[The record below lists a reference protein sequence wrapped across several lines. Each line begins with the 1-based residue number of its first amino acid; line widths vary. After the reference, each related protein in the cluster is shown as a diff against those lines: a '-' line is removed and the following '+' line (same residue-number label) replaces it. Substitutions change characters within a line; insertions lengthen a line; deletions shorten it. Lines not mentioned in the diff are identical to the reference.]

1 MVLAVVYYAWTPV
14 RMWCCRRRV
23 AGSVDAALEERL
35 KRLEGNA
42 QPVSF
47 LFLPRCFISPCQLSL
62 YLSTFSLLVY
72 LPTSYLLTCLLPI
85 YSCLL
90 VYFLFPLYRVFFQ
103 HVYERVMVP
112 STVVSFPDEVEV
124 EEAMSPTE
132 SDSRTPVSSSDL
144 LFASSD
150 FFFSG
155 VVPLPL

>member
-1 MVLAVVYYAWTPV
+1 M
-14 RMWCCRRRV
+14 

-47 LFLPRCFISPCQLSL
+47 LFLPRCFISPCQFSL
-62 YLSTFSLLVY
+62 YL
-72 LPTSYLLTCLLPI
+72 PTCLF
-85 YSCLL
+85 

-103 HVYERVMVP
+103 HIYERVMVP

-144 LFASSD
+144 LSASSD
-150 FFFSG
+150 FSFSG
-155 VVPLPL
+155 AVPLPL

>member
-23 AGSVDAALEERL
+23 AGSVDAAVEERL

-62 YLSTFSLLVY
+62 YL
-72 LPTSYLLTCLLPI
+72 PTCLLPTCLFA
-85 YSCLL
+85 YFFFTCLL
-90 VYFLFPLYRVFFQ
+90 AYFLLPIYRVFFQ
-103 HVYERVMVP
+103 HIYERVMVP

-144 LFASSD
+144 LSASSD

-155 VVPLPL
+155 AVPLPL

>member
-47 LFLPRCFISPCQLSL
+47 LFLPRCFISPCQFSL
-62 YLSTFSLLVY
+62 YL
-72 LPTSYLLTCLLPI
+72 PTCLF
-85 YSCLL
+85 

-103 HVYERVMVP
+103 HIYERVMVP

-144 LFASSD
+144 LSASSD
-150 FFFSG
+150 FSFSG
-155 VVPLPL
+155 AVPLPL

>member
-47 LFLPRCFISPCQLSL
+47 LFLPRCFITPCQLS
-62 YLSTFSLLVY
+62 TFY
-72 LPTSYLLTCLLPI
+72 FLLPI
-85 YSCLL
+85 
-90 VYFLFPLYRVFFQ
+90 YRVFFQ
-103 HVYERVMVP
+103 HIYERVMVP

-144 LFASSD
+144 LSASSD
-150 FFFSG
+150 FSFSG
-155 VVPLPL
+155 AVPFPL

>member
-47 LFLPRCFISPCQLSL
+47 LFLPRCFITPCQLSL
-62 YLSTFSLLVY
+62 YL
-72 LPTSYLLTCLLPI
+72 PTCLLPT
-85 YSCLL
+85 CLL
-90 VYFLFPLYRVFFQ
+90 VYWSTSYFLSTGCFFQ
-103 HVYERVMVP
+103 HIYERVMVP

-144 LFASSD
+144 LSASSD

-155 VVPLPL
+155 VVPLLL

>member
-1 MVLAVVYYAWTPV
+1 MVYYAWTPV
-14 RMWCCRRRV
+14 RLWCCRRRV
-23 AGSVDAALEERL
+23 PGSVDAAVEERL

-47 LFLPRCFISPCQLSL
+47 LFLPRCFISPCQFSL
-62 YLSTFSLLVY
+62 YS
-72 LPTSYLLTCLLPI
+72 PICLLPT
-85 YSCLL
+85 CLL
-90 VYFLFPLYRVFFQ
+90 VYSLFPLYRVFFQ

-132 SDSRTPVSSSDL
+132 FDSRTPVSSSDL
-144 LFASSD
+144 LSTSSD

-155 VVPLPL
+155 AVPLPL

>member
-23 AGSVDAALEERL
+23 AGSVDAAVEERL

-47 LFLPRCFISPCQLSL
+47 LFLPRCFTSPC
-62 YLSTFSLLVY
+62 LLPTSY
-72 LPTSYLLTCLLPI
+72 FLLPTSYLLLATSYFLLPI
-85 YSCLL
+85 SYLL
-90 VYFLFPLYRVFFQ
+90 LPIYRVFFQ
-103 HVYERVMVP
+103 HIYERVMVP

-144 LFASSD
+144 LSASSD

-155 VVPLPL
+155 AVPLPL

>member
-1 MVLAVVYYAWTPV
+1 M
-14 RMWCCRRRV
+14 

-47 LFLPRCFISPCQLSL
+47 LFLPRCFITPCQLS
-62 YLSTFSLLVY
+62 TFYFL
-72 LPTSYLLTCLLPI
+72 LPTSYLLLPI
-85 YSCLL
+85 
-90 VYFLFPLYRVFFQ
+90 YRVFFQ
-103 HVYERVMVP
+103 HIYERVMVP

-144 LFASSD
+144 LSASSD
-150 FFFSG
+150 FFISG
-155 VVPLPL
+155 AVPLPL